1 MDKSYGELY
10 DEELNAHIEQLEQ
23 AIGIM
28 TTFKPTMEVDIN
40 HPVDM
45 VLEVSNHIVG
55 MKQRIAELETENCK
69 IKQEA
74 IISITALTN
83 RCAELSIEL
92 TELREVTR
100 PMTVHAEGWTP

>member
-1 MDKSYGELY
+1 MAITK
-10 DEELNAHIEQLEQ
+10 EELQSMRTAGYLIEPP
-23 AIGIM
+23 AGD
-28 TTFKPTMEVDIN
+28 VIN
-40 HPVDM
+40 NLADEIDR
-45 VLEVSNHIVG
+45 LCT
-55 MKQRIAELETENCK
+55 RIAELEAENCK

-74 IISITALTN
+74 IISITAFTN